1 MHDKIEVNGNVG
13 EMVKKLAVLL
23 ILMFGMV
30 ISHIGPAFADKIE
43 IVKSPTLNQED
54 VKDYLDVWL
63 AEKKFPIYAEK
74 KQHKLIGI
82 YQKELEAAVYF
93 IWSYVDSSNGEKHF
107 EKGKI
112 DLIRLNT
119 GEWFDPHGYTLLFK
133 RIKEKKENKEKK
145 E

>member
-1 MHDKIEVNGNVG
+1 MFDRIKVNENVG
-13 EMVKKLAVLL
+13 KFIKNIAVLL
-23 ILMFGMV
+23 ILMVGVV
-30 ISHIGPAFADKIE
+30 IGHVVPTFADKIE
-43 IVKSPTLNQED
+43 IVTSPTLNQED

-133 RIKEKKENKEKK
+133 RIKEKKENKE
-145 E
+145 

>member
-1 MHDKIEVNGNVG
+1 MFNRIKVNENVG
-13 EMVKKLAVLL
+13 KLIKNIAVLL
-23 ILMFGMV
+23 ILMVGVV
-30 ISHIGPAFADKIE
+30 IGHVVPTFADKIE
-43 IVKSPTLNQED
+43 IVTSPTLNQED

-133 RIKEKKENKEKK
+133 RIKEKKENKE
-145 E
+145 